1 MSDVVRVMIMPGE
14 EVVED
19 DFFVDLDA
27 PLDDQDEIRFEDE
40 LVRIASA
47 SATPLP
53 TPNSSD
59 SAESPLTAPS

>member
-40 LVRIASA
+40 LERIASA
-47 SATPLP
+47 ERDAAA
-53 TPNSSD
+53 D
-59 SAESPLTAPS
+59 AELIRLG

>member
-40 LVRIASA
+40 LGRIASA
-47 SATPLP
+47 ERDAAA
-53 TPNSSD
+53 D
-59 SAESPLTAPS
+59 AELIRLG

>member
-1 MSDVVRVMIMPGE
+1 MIMPGE

-47 SATPLP
+47 ERDAAA
-53 TPNSSD
+53 D
-59 SAESPLTAPS
+59 AELIRLG

>member
-47 SATPLP
+47 ERDAAA
-53 TPNSSD
+53 D
-59 SAESPLTAPS
+59 AELIRLG

>member
-27 PLDDQDEIRFEDE
+27 PLYDQDEIRGEYDV
-40 LVRIASA
+40 VRIASA
-47 SATPLP
+47 ERDASA
-53 TPNSSD
+53 D
-59 SAESPLTAPS
+59 AELIRLG